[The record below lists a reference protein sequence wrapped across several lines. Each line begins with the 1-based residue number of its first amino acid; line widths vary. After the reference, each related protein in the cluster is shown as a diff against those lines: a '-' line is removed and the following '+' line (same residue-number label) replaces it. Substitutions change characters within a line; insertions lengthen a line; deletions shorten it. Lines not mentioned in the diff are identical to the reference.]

1 MLSWRKGLAIEGRDS
16 TSCLTSCLGTG
27 LVVEGSGNIEIRVVI
42 ACIVSNEAESVWV
55 HVEPPER
62 SSSVKID
69 FRLASKRWL
78 M

>member
-1 MLSWRKGLAIEGRDS
+1 MEGRIS
-16 TSCLTSCLGTG
+16 TSCLTSCFGAG
-27 LVVEGSGNIEIRVVI
+27 LAEEGVWNIKMRVVI
-42 ACIVSNEAESVWV
+42 ACIVSNEAESIWV

-62 SSSVKID
+62 SNSAKID